1 MLKQTN
7 IKVKLNKYNLLGK
20 ASMREAVEK
29 HLKWRGC
36 SQEFIAEFSEQARKI
51 DDMRKLTAFCGK
63 VCILQ
68 LPKKE
73 TGWE

>member
-7 IKVKLNKYNLLGK
+7 ITVKLNKYNALGK
-20 ASMREAVEK
+20 ASIREAVEK
-29 HLKWRGC
+29 KLRRHGC
-36 SQEFIAEFSEQARKI
+36 PQEFIAEFSEQAKKI
-51 DDMRKLTAFCGK
+51 DDMKKLTAFCGK